1 MKFKQVLAFLSKFK
15 QIDFMESNDKPKQ
28 DALLLARMP
37 TPVAISLETL
47 KNEQGYSMKKLNQ
60 AYARLD
66 RSIWEGEDFD
76 QLLKAI

>member
-47 KNEQGYSMKKLNQ
+47 KMN
-60 AYARLD
+60 
-66 RSIWEGEDFD
+66 
-76 QLLKAI
+76 KAIV